1 MESWNLN
8 DLDVEPRQPQ
18 VLDSESEGRAI
29 VIQLPKGEQLQEHQV
44 HERAWLLVI
53 DGKIEVADANGDSV
67 DGSTG
72 FLAIFDP
79 NERHEVTAKKDAR
92 LLLVLS
98 PWPGE
103 GHPSQADEVARRSAP
118 D

>member
-8 DLDVEPRQPQ
+8 DVDVEHRQPL

-29 VIQLPKGEQLQEHQV
+29 VINLPKGEQLQEHQV
-44 HERAWLLVI
+44 HERAWLLVT
-53 DGKIEVADANGDSV
+53 DGKIEIEDSGGDSV
-67 DGSTG
+67 TGKSG

-79 NERHEVTAKKDAR
+79 NERREVTAKSDAR
-92 LLLVLS
+92 LLLILS

-103 GHPSQADEVARRSAP
+103 GHPSQRS
-118 D
+118 